1 MARIS
6 VHALA
11 GQEGKMATI
20 RAYWPIDMFNTDLFY
35 GTVTQADSTIIR
47 VTDGVNTAVYGGVG
61 FQYANNSVV
70 AGTLT
75 SFRQYYYGSLLG
87 EAVDLSVPASF
98 ASSAI
103 TSNNLGALF
112 QTALRGHDN
121 IYGSSGND
129 YLRGFDGNDLM
140 SGGGGNDYIDGGTGF
155 DLAGYAGQRAAYVI
169 EYDSS
174 NGTIVVIDKSGF
186 DGADRLDSIEFI
198 GFADGIYNLNIL
210 PLAASIPRSALDSL
224 VDLYVAYFNRV
235 PEASGLAYWIAQYNN
250 GKSLD
255 QIAVEFYHAGVQFSS
270 ITGYS
275 SNMPLADFVGIL
287 YENVL
292 GRTGQNAPE
301 QWEIDYWLNEAA
313 AGRVSRE
320 GMVQSFL
327 EGARNFYGHPD
338 VGYVPELLDNKV
350 ELGRLHAVTYG
361 IDYNNQQEAIA
372 KTVALAAAV
381 TPDGIDYAV
390 DMIGLGPDNYI

>member
-1 MARIS
+1 
-6 VHALA
+6 
-11 GQEGKMATI
+11 MATI
-20 RAYWPIDMFNTDLFY
+20 RAYWAIDMFNSNVFY
-35 GTVTQADSTIIR
+35 GTVTEATSTTIR
-47 VTDGVNTAVYGGVG
+47 VTDGWNTAVYNGFG

-70 AGTLT
+70 GGTLT
-75 SFRQYYYGSLLG
+75 SFSQYYSGNLLG
-87 EAVDLSVPASF
+87 EVVGLNVPAQVAYSYI
-98 ASSAI
+98 A
-103 TSNNLGALF
+103 SNNINALLSI
-112 QTALRGHDN
+112 ALTGNDN
-121 IYGSSGND
+121 IYGSPYND
-129 YLRGFDGNDLM
+129 YLRGFDGNDVM
-140 SGGGGNDYIDGGTGF
+140 VGGAGNDYIDGGWGF
-155 DLAGYAGQRAAYVI
+155 DLAAYSGQRARYAI
-169 EYDSS
+169 DYDSS
-174 NGTIVVIDKSGF
+174 NNTIVVVDKSGV
-186 DGADRLDSIEFI
+186 DGADRLNSIEFI
-198 GFADGIYNLNIL
+198 GFTDGMYNLTIL

-224 VDLYVAYFNRV
+224 IDLYVAYFNRV
-235 PEASGLAYWIAQYNN
+235 PESSGLAYWIGQYNS

-275 SNMPLADFVGIL
+275 ANMPLADFVSIL

-301 QWEIDYWLNEAA
+301 QWEIDYWLNEVA

-361 IDYNNQQEAIA
+361 IDYNTQQEAIN
-372 KTVALAAAV
+372 KTVALVAAV
-381 TPDGIDYAV
+381 TPNGIDHAV
-390 DMIGLGPDNYI
+390 DLIGLGPDNFI